1 MERLRLRLSGCAAVL
16 LLAAGCATTAHP
28 PTKAQA
34 TYDLVSIQAFSF
46 NPFLSVTLPP
56 SRIHSHEEAIK
67 ALGRPAD
74 VLSKMAPSQHD
85 ATIVNSI
92 ITVRYSFGDLVYL
105 HVFGKDAENLILIQ
119 LHGNEAALRYSIRF
133 RQTSR
138 EQVLKLFGKPQD
150 TQENSV
156 SYNVPYSQ
164 EIANS
169 TTFYFHDNVLIEID
183 ISSLMMD

>member
-1 MERLRLRLSGCAAVL
+1 MECLRLRLTGCAAVL
-16 LLAAGCATTAHP
+16 LLAAGCASTAHP
-28 PTKAQA
+28 PAKAQA
-34 TYDLVSIQAFSF
+34 AYEQVSIQAFSF
-46 NPFLSVTLPP
+46 NPFLSVPLPS

-74 VLSKMAPSQHD
+74 VLTKQAPSQHD
-85 ATIVNSI
+85 ASIVNSI

-105 HVFGKDAENLILIQ
+105 HVFGKDVENLILIQ
-119 LHGNEAALRYSIRF
+119 LHGNEAALRYGIRF
-133 RQTSR
+133 HETTR

-156 SYNVPYSQ
+156 SYNVPYLQ
-164 EIANS
+164 EITNS